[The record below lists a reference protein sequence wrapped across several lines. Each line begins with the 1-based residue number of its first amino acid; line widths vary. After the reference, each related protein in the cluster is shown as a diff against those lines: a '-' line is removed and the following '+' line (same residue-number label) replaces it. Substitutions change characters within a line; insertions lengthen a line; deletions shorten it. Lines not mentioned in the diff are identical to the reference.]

1 MKYTPYSFSKIS
13 TWHACPRRFKY
24 NYIDK
29 IKTEWVRSIP
39 LERGTLIHLIFE
51 LERDIAKIKKHKDFI
66 QIKER
71 GILDSEAIKGC
82 FKVYDNFIK
91 SKAGNQLISKKRLF
105 AEMPLGLSHD
115 LEIMEYNPSDKE
127 GIDNLFLRGYIDSA
141 VISEGKEEDTL
152 IVIDWKSGKYKTKD
166 QQEWDQLLYYAIG
179 LFSKMPFDKIIL
191 CYAYVEHDKLNLKE
205 VFRKDI
211 EKYKTALYNN
221 VDKIE
226 TDIVFEKNET
236 VLCSWCDYQNHCLN
250 DTEDLP
256 F

>member
-13 TWHACPRRFKY
+13 TWFSCPRRFKY

-51 LERDIAKIKKHKDFI
+51 LERDIPAIKAHKDFKE
-66 QIKER
+66 IKQR
-71 GILDSEAIKGC
+71 GILDGPAIKGC
-82 FKVYDNFIK
+82 FEVYDNFVK
-91 SKAGNQLISKKRLF
+91 SKAGQSLMSKKRLF

-141 VISEGKEEDTL
+141 VISEGKEGKDDTL

-179 LFSKMPFDKIIL
+179 LFSKMPFNKIIL
-191 CYAYVEHDKLNLKE
+191 AYAYVEHDKMNLKE
-205 VFRKDI
+205 VYRSDI
-211 EKYKTALYNN
+211 EKYKAALYNN
-221 VDKIE
+221 VNKIE
-226 TDIVFEKNET
+226 SDTVFEKNESA
-236 VLCSWCDYQNHCLN
+236 LCNWCDYQNHCDN
-250 DTEDLP
+250 DLS
-256 F
+256 